1 MENQIVWQDRFNI
14 GVEVIDKE
22 HKKLFGILNKLFS
35 YGRDDEKSQWVCQ
48 EAIKYFRDHTLKHFE
63 EEEAYMRLIDYPDRD
78 AHKRLHDNF
87 RDKTIPALE
96 SELIRTKYSP
106 DSVEHF
112 LGVCAGWLIGH
123 TLVEDHAI
131 TGKAVSKWGNLLPDE
146 MQTAMKNTLIQ
157 LLYDTFRI
165 KPRVLSDCYG
175 GEKFGEGIYYRLIYA
190 TDKGERWDVFF
201 IFEEEVIVNT
211 MGGLIDAQSKA
222 MNVMLMN
229 AARYTAR
236 DFTENIR
243 YHFKSADLYRIVD
256 EQLLT
261 YEQFH
266 TVFEKQTPRI
276 SLLFDTGVG
285 YFAYCVVA
293 PHLFQKEEGI
303 SINADNAMAT
313 IQEYIN
319 KNHVPRKNKILV
331 VDDSDFV
338 LHAMEELLGAEY
350 DVMPAKSGMAAIRA
364 ITLNRPDLV
373 LLDYEMPVCDGSKV
387 LEMIRAEEDFA
398 DIPVIFLTGRTD
410 KESIQRVLAL
420 KPAGYLSKA
429 LAPAEVKREI
439 DNYFAKKAKLKV

>member
-1 MENQIVWQDRFNI
+1 MENKIVWQDRFNI

-22 HKKLFGILNKLFS
+22 HKKLFNVLNKLFS
-35 YGRDDEKSQWVCQ
+35 YGKEDEKSQWACQ
-48 EAIKYFRDHTLKHFE
+48 EAIKYFRDHALKHFA
-63 EEEAYMRLIDYPDRD
+63 EEEAYMRMIDYPDRD
-78 AHKRLHDNF
+78 AHKRLHENF

-106 DSVEHF
+106 ESVEHF

-146 MQTAMKNTLIQ
+146 MQNAMKNVLIQ
-157 LLYDTFRI
+157 LMYDTFRI

-175 GEKFGEGIYYRLIYA
+175 GEKFGDGIYYRLVYSNE
-190 TDKGERWDVFF
+190 KKERWEVIY
-201 IFEEEVIVNT
+201 IFEEKLLVNT
-211 MGGLIDAQSKA
+211 MGGLMDAKA
-222 MNVMLMN
+222 KGMNALLMN

-236 DFTENIR
+236 DFVENMR
-243 YHFKSADLYRIVD
+243 NHFAHGDAYKMVD

-261 YEQFH
+261 YEQFY
-266 TVFEKQTPRI
+266 TIFEKQIPQI

-285 YFAYCVVA
+285 YLGYCVVA
-293 PHLFQKEEGI
+293 PHLFQKEEGTHI
-303 SINADNAMAT
+303 SEETAVDQ
-313 IQEYIN
+313 IQQYLEQ
-319 KNHVPRKNKILV
+319 NHVPKKRKLLV

-338 LHAMEELLGAEY
+338 LHAMEKLLGEEY

-373 LLDYEMPVCDGSKV
+373 LLDYEMPVCDGSQI
-387 LEMIRAEEDFA
+387 LAMIRSEEDFA

-410 KESIQRVLAL
+410 KESIQKVLAL
-420 KPAGYLSKA
+420 KPAGYLSKS
-429 LAPAEVKREI
+429 LQPADIKREI
-439 DNYFAKKAKLKV
+439 DNYFAKIGKLKK